1 MTSKTALKLIEQ
13 FPSFHTD
20 MIEDEMIESGFKL
33 DEETS
38 ERMFNNIMKKIHEEG
53 DCHSDTT

>member
-1 MTSKTALKLIEQ
+1 MSNEVFIALCEECPALAA
-13 FPSFHTD
+13 D
-20 MIEDEMIESGFKL
+20 MIEDEMKESGFKL